1 MRGVIDPI
9 LGGILFLTVVGLL
22 ITGIVAA
29 GG

>member
-1 MRGVIDPI
+1 MRGIIDPV
-9 LGGILFLTVVGLL
+9 LGGILFLAVFGLI